1 MSAEI
6 TKLEK
11 KLSDGEASELRG
23 LPVSELEFK
32 LLQLSKHREAIVT
45 TRNNDEQLNDTK
57 ELLKELN
64 APYREQLS
72 ANKVKARFIALLLEE
87 RKDA

>member
-23 LPVSELEFK
+23 LPVSE
-32 LLQLSKHREAIVT
+32 HREAIVT
-45 TRNNDEQLNDTK
+45 TRNNDEQLKDTK